1 MTSRGGKKTYFYSTE
16 ELNEYRKSHKV
27 DHVTRYKG
35 LGELRSDELWDTTMN
50 PETRRL
56 LPLTVDD
63 LESTIELFDTLMGR
77 DAKLR
82 REFITENAEEE
93 NYEEEEI

>member
-1 MTSRGGKKTYFYSTE
+1 
-16 ELNEYRKSHKV
+16 
-27 DHVTRYKG
+27 
-35 LGELRSDELWDTTMN
+35 MN

-93 NYEEEEI
+93 NYEEEEN